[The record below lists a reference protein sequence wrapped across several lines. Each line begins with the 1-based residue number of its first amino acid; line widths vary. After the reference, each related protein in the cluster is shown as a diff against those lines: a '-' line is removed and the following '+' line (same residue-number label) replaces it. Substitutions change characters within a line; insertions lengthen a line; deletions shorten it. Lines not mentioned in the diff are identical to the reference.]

1 MSSLA
6 RRISDYR
13 PAAVVS
19 LMCAI
24 EQMVADAMGEAGL
37 SLVPLYVAP
46 FPRSEHQKRFKAK
59 MAEIIPKLPVALPS
73 TKGRL
78 QWC

>member
-1 MSSLA
+1 
-6 RRISDYR
+6 
-13 PAAVVS
+13 
-19 LMCAI
+19 MCAI

-59 MAEIIPKLPVALPS
+59 MAEIIPKLPVALS
-73 TKGRL
+73 
-78 QWC
+78 